1 LPDELVGPKIFLD
14 VDGVLN
20 RFTDPSTAGL
30 EEVRVAAPN
39 AIGEMRTYS
48 LTVNRPILVAL
59 DALVTETNADL
70 VWLTSWNANSAINLL
85 VERLDLLH
93 GGRVL
98 PNPLPRFGGGYL
110 PRWKV
115 EALLRDQRNRLA
127 PFVWIDD
134 ENGGSLAR
142 QARRTFAVPSLIIT
156 PDGAQGLTT
165 QHLESISEFLSRE
178 P

>member
-1 LPDELVGPKIFLD
+1 MDASERRKIFLD

-30 EEVRVAAPN
+30 EQVRVVATN
-39 AIGEMRTYS
+39 AIGEMRNYS
-48 LTVNRPILVAL
+48 LIVDRSILAAL

-70 VWLTSWNANSAINLL
+70 VWLTSWNANSAIHLL
-85 VERLDLLH
+85 VEQLDLLR

-98 PNPLPRFGGGYL
+98 PIPLPRFGGGYL

-115 EALLRDQRNRLA
+115 EALLRDQRSRLA

-134 ENGGSLAR
+134 ENGGSPAR

-156 PDGAQGLTT
+156 PDDTQGLTMK
-165 QHLESISEFLSRE
+165 HLESMREFLSRRS
-178 P
+178 

>member
-1 LPDELVGPKIFLD
+1 MDASERRKIFLD

-30 EEVRVAAPN
+30 EQVRVVATN
-39 AIGEMRTYS
+39 S
-48 LTVNRPILVAL
+48 LIVDRSILAAL

-70 VWLTSWNANSAINLL
+70 VWLTSWNANSAIHLL
-85 VERLDLLH
+85 VEQLDLLR

-98 PNPLPRFGGGYL
+98 PIPLPRFGGGYL

-115 EALLRDQRNRLA
+115 EALLRDQRSRLA

-134 ENGGSLAR
+134 ENGGSPAR

-156 PDGAQGLTT
+156 PDDTQGLTMK
-165 QHLESISEFLSRE
+165 HLESMREFLSRRS
-178 P
+178 